1 MDLNGAIHILD
12 DSVSVPVKLAECVR
26 SETGGATRCD
36 SDHSHVVLTALID
49 RVRHPVRQAA
59 ICGKPIMWSALRAAA
74 DSCDLWV
81 FKSLRHY
88 LKISLTYLCV
98 GVHHADAVITSNE
111 VEGQRASLQ
120 GKVFGFTL

>member
-59 ICGKPIMWSALRAAA
+59 ICGEPIMWSALRAAA
-74 DSCDLWV
+74 NSRDFCV
-81 FKSLRHY
+81 FKRLSHY
-88 LKISLTYLCV
+88 LKVTCADLGVGIHQADEVIS
-98 GVHHADAVITSNE
+98 SN
-111 VEGQRASLQ
+111 
-120 GKVFGFTL
+120 

>member
-59 ICGKPIMWSALRAAA
+59 ICAKPRMWSALRAAA
-74 DSCDLWV
+74 DSRYFWV
-81 FKSLRHY
+81 FKSLFHR
-88 LKISLTYLCV
+88 LEITLADLGV
-98 GVHHADAVITSNE
+98 GIHQADAVTTSNY
-111 VEGQRASLQ
+111 VERQRASSPI
-120 GKVFGFTL
+120 KIVA